1 MSFVPLQ
8 ELRDLAGK
16 KQPSR
21 ICRWLA
27 EHQWVFE
34 VGADGL
40 PKVDRRYYDKR
51 LTDGITEVSV
61 DINKQAL
68 EAICDSKIQK

>member
-8 ELRDLAGK
+8 ELKELTGR

-27 EHQWVFE
+27 EHEWIFE
-34 VGADGL
+34 EGADGL

-51 LTDGITEVSV
+51 LTQGLTDEAPE
-61 DINKQAL
+61 INQQAL
-68 EAICDSKIQK
+68 KAICAPKVQK

>member
-8 ELRDLAGK
+8 ELKELTGR

-27 EHQWVFE
+27 EHEWVFE
-34 VGADGL
+34 EGADGL
-40 PKVDRRYYDKR
+40 PRVDRRYYDKR
-51 LTDGITEVSV
+51 LTAGVIDQPQT
-61 DINKQAL
+61 INEDAL
-68 EAICDSKIQK
+68 KAICGTKVQK